1 MARKSATP
9 ITEASINQTSPVI
22 KNSRG
27 WHGAS
32 FMVPRSIFQE
42 KEVVRGPYAVADGK
56 AVPDRLGDIGLRG
69 SDGVGQRLAFRQ
81 LRSDRRGIG
90 ATCAVGMRGLDELA
104 LVQIEEPAVVEQ
116 VGRFLRKQ
124 MPALDRSEERR
135 VGKEC
140 RSRWWTDHDRKKVKE

>member
-9 ITEASINQTSPVI
+9 ITDASINQTSPVI

-42 KEVVRGPYAVADGK
+42 KEVVRRPYAVADGK
-56 AVPDRLGDIGLRG
+56 AVPDRLGDIGLLG
-69 SDGVGQRLAFRQ
+69 SDGVGQRLTFRQ
-81 LRSDRRGIG
+81 LRGDRRGVG

-104 LVQIEEPAVVEQ
+104 LVQSEEPAVVERDA
-116 VGRFLRKQ
+116 RFVRKQ
-124 MPALDRSEERR
+124 MPPLDQDILQAALVDSLCPQAGARS
-135 VGKEC
+135 KP
-140 RSRWWTDHDRKKVKE
+140 

>member
-9 ITEASINQTSPVI
+9 ITEASINQTSPVT

-27 WHGAS
+27 WHCAS

-42 KEVVRGPYAVADGK
+42 KEVVRRPLAVADGE

-81 LRSDRRGIG
+81 LRGDRRGIG

-104 LVQIEEPAVVEQ
+104 IVESEEPAVVEP
-116 VGRFLRKQ
+116 VGRF
-124 MPALDRSEERR
+124 P
-135 VGKEC
+135 
-140 RSRWWTDHDRKKVKE
+140 RKKMHVIRQHILADER